1 LQTFWKVTIPHLRSI
16 IGTVLMLEVIWN
28 FQHFETIYVMTN
40 GGPAKA
46 TTTFSIA
53 VYETAFQ
60 AFDLGRAGAIGI
72 LWMVLLAGLVFIYLR
87 FSVQDD

>member
-1 LQTFWKVTIPHLRSI
+1 
-16 IGTVLMLEVIWN
+16 
-28 FQHFETIYVMTN
+28 MTE

-53 VYETAFQ
+53 VYQTAFQ

-72 LWMVLLAGLVFIYLR
+72 WWMALLSLLVVAYLK
-87 FSVQDD
+87 FSISEEE